1 MNVKNIHLRESPLTQ
16 HLLSRLHHPSVKARM
31 NQKNW
36 EVAIFMSVLPHTLL
50 LVLMA
55 ISASS
60 AQGQTRVTVADQ
72 DFKDADWT
80 TTILIDKGGT
90 STTITTNQRLTG
102 GNPGS
107 YRRISHEGDP
117 GNETQEILVVHLHR
131 EAIYNPR
138 TSGAVTDISY
148 DYDLRVINSFPV

>member
-1 MNVKNIHLRESPLTQ
+1 MNL
-16 HLLSRLHHPSVKARM
+16 
-31 NQKNW
+31 
-36 EVAIFMSVLPHTLL
+36 LPHTLL

-60 AQGQTRVTVADQ
+60 AQGQTTVTFADQ

-90 STTITTNQRLTG
+90 STTITTNQRLRG

-107 YRRISHEGDP
+107 YRRISHEGDS

-131 EAIYNPR
+131 EAIY
-138 TSGAVTDISY
+138 TEWFILKV
-148 DYDLRVINSFPV
+148 V